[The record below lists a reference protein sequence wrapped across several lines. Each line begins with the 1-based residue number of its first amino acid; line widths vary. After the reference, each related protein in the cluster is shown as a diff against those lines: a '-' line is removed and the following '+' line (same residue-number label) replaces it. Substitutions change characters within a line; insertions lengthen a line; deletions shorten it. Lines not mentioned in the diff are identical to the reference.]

1 MLDVGSFGRRGA
13 AVDEAFNSGLMLIL
27 LKFRPIGQIQIAR
40 IDVDNS
46 AILKDKF
53 FVDIDIV
60 DIGGGGFNSID
71 HAETSP
77 RQYMP
82 SFQNTTVLLGLVHLR
97 IPLFLLILCRTGR
110 SDDGGVNN
118 SADPVHETGLFKTCI
133 QLCKKVFADVVVL
146 KELAE
151 MLKGHRVR
159 NLLFGKVDA
168 LKFAESVDVMDISLG
183 ALSGQVEPHL
193 EKIHP

>member
-1 MLDVGSFGRRGA
+1 MPKPAHANICLHSKIPLSFLVWYISGSRYF
-13 AVDEAFNSGLMLIL
+13 FS
-27 LKFRPIGQIQIAR
+27 
-40 IDVDNS
+40 
-46 AILKDKF
+46 F
-53 FVDIDIV
+53 FV
-60 DIGGGGFNSID
+60 
-71 HAETSP
+71 E
-77 RQYMP
+77 
-82 SFQNTTVLLGLVHLR
+82 LGVA
-97 IPLFLLILCRTGR
+97 T
-110 SDDGGVNN
+110 DGGVNN
-118 SADPVHETGLFKTCI
+118 SADTVHETGLFKTCI

>member
-1 MLDVGSFGRRGA
+1 LVWYISGSRYF
-13 AVDEAFNSGLMLIL
+13 FS
-27 LKFRPIGQIQIAR
+27 
-40 IDVDNS
+40 
-46 AILKDKF
+46 F
-53 FVDIDIV
+53 FV
-60 DIGGGGFNSID
+60 
-71 HAETSP
+71 E
-77 RQYMP
+77 
-82 SFQNTTVLLGLVHLR
+82 LGVA
-97 IPLFLLILCRTGR
+97 T
-110 SDDGGVNN
+110 DGGVNN
-118 SADPVHETGLFKTCI
+118 SADTVHETGLFKTCI

-193 EKIHP
+193 EKDTSVA